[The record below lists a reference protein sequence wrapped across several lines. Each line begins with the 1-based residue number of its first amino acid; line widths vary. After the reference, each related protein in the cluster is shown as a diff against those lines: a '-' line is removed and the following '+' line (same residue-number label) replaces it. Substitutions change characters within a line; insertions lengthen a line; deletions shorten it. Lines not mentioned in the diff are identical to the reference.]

1 MDLEAGQE
9 HCTQV
14 FFTSRW
20 KVAQIRAGQKILDS
34 IQRVPECQNDVNTYW
49 LVSEWFLIHS
59 NTTPTHFPTEISIL
73 SFTERKFT
81 KWAEENLC
89 KIGAAQS
96 AQDAS
101 KGATAHFGNRALG
114 SKNQPIMAGQ
124 KCIKV
129 IPANLD
135 VLCKKLL
142 SFFCSW
148 QVFCPMALTIYPRFP
163 YLDIMT
169 ATAHWH
175 LSVFWVTC
183 TSSHFVTVYC
193 IAVFC
198 CPAHDGSTTWIV
210 RAAWPLTWS
219 STILHWRCL

>member
-73 SFTERKFT
+73 SFTQRKFT

-96 AQDAS
+96 AQVAS

-148 QVFCPMALTIYPRFP
+148 QVFCPLA
-163 YLDIMT
+163 
-169 ATAHWH
+169 
-175 LSVFWVTC
+175 
-183 TSSHFVTVYC
+183 
-193 IAVFC
+193 
-198 CPAHDGSTTWIV
+198 
-210 RAAWPLTWS
+210 
-219 STILHWRCL
+219 

>member
-1 MDLEAGQE
+1 MHYTVHTVHDAQMHYVLRTVHCWLITVHYALCINQVPQPLDLEAGQE

-73 SFTERKFT
+73 SFTQRKFT

-96 AQDAS
+96 AQVAS

-148 QVFCPMALTIYPRFP
+148 QVFCPLA
-163 YLDIMT
+163 
-169 ATAHWH
+169 
-175 LSVFWVTC
+175 
-183 TSSHFVTVYC
+183 
-193 IAVFC
+193 
-198 CPAHDGSTTWIV
+198 
-210 RAAWPLTWS
+210 
-219 STILHWRCL
+219 

>member
-1 MDLEAGQE
+1 M
-9 HCTQV
+9 
-14 FFTSRW
+14 W
-20 KVAQIRAGQKILDS
+20 KWCQFILT
-34 IQRVPECQNDVNTYW
+34 RLW
-49 LVSEWFLIHS
+49 LVSIHS
-59 NTTPTHFPTEISIL
+59 NTTAPTHFPTEISIL

-96 AQDAS
+96 AQVAS

-142 SFFCSW
+142 SFFCSL

-175 LSVFWVTC
+175 LSVFELLSLHC
-183 TSSHFVTVYC
+183 ILLQC
-193 IAVFC
+193 IALLSF
-198 CPAHDGSTTWIV
+198 
-210 RAAWPLTWS
+210 AALFMMAA
-219 STILHWRCL
+219 LL